1 MATNMYNPDG
11 GISAIWLLEKQMETI
26 KEQTRRR
33 TIESVK
39 SINYRHNDYE
49 EAFNFLKQHTTTL
62 TDEEIALEVI
72 RSMS

>member
-1 MATNMYNPDG
+1 MYNPDG

-33 TIESVK
+33 SIESVE
-39 SINYRHNDYE
+39 SINYRHSDYE
-49 EAFNFLKQHTTTL
+49 EAFNFLKQHATTL

-72 RSMS
+72 RNMS